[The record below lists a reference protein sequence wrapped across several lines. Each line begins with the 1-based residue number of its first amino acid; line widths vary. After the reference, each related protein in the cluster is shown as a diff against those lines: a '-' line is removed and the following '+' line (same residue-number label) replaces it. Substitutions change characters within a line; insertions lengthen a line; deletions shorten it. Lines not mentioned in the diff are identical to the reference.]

1 MKKVNMDDEC
11 SRANVYRRTTYHM
24 VKCGFQARQKGY
36 RYLREA
42 VWIAYQEP
50 EVLSSVTKR
59 LYPEVAKRFN
69 TTDKQVERA
78 IRNAIETAWAKGD
91 PETLKMFFRKFYG
104 DKAVRP
110 TNTKV
115 IENLVGLITTVEL
128 RQYQGLN
135 KLEEKAV
142 GVIYEDIEHHCSLL

>member
-1 MKKVNMDDEC
+1 
-11 SRANVYRRTTYHM
+11 M
-24 VKCGFQARQKGY
+24 VKCGFHARQKGY

-50 EVLSSVTKR
+50 EYLASVTKR

-78 IRNAIETAWAKGD
+78 IRNAIEIAWVQGD
-91 PETLKMFFRKFYG
+91 PETLQMVFGESYSDEVK
-104 DKAVRP
+104 RP

-115 IENLVGLITTVEL
+115 IETFVRLFRSTET
-128 RQYQGLN
+128 
-135 KLEEKAV
+135 
-142 GVIYEDIEHHCSLL
+142 

>member
-1 MKKVNMDDEC
+1 MDNES
-11 SRANVYRRTTYHM
+11 SRVYVYKRTTYHM
-24 VKCGFQARQKGY
+24 IKCGFQARQKGY

-50 EVLSSVTKR
+50 EILSSVTKR
-59 LYPEVAKRFN
+59 LYPEVAKRFH

-78 IRNAIETAWAKGD
+78 IRNAIETAWTSGD
-91 PETLKMFFRKFYG
+91 PKALKMCFQDLYG
-104 DKAVRP
+104 YGTIRP
-110 TNTKV
+110 TNTEV
-115 IENLVGLITTVEL
+115 IGNLVELIKAVEL

-142 GVIYEDIEHHCSLL
+142 EVIYKDIEHHCALL

>member
-1 MKKVNMDDEC
+1 MKVNMGDEC
-11 SRANVYRRTTYHM
+11 SRVNIYRRTTYHM

-50 EVLSSVTKR
+50 EVLGSVTKR

-78 IRNAIETAWAKGD
+78 IRNAIETAWTKGE
-91 PETLKMFFRKFYG
+91 PETLKTFFKDIYG
-104 DKAVRP
+104 DGTIRP
-110 TNTKV
+110 TNTEV
-115 IENLVGLITTVEL
+115 IEKMVRSFRNTMESG
-128 RQYQGLN
+128 N
-135 KLEEKAV
+135 
-142 GVIYEDIEHHCSLL
+142 

>member
-1 MKKVNMDDEC
+1 MKLDMDDER
-11 SRANVYRRTTYHM
+11 SRVSIYRRTTYHM
-24 VKCGFQARQKGY
+24 VRCGFRARQKGY

-42 VWIAYQEP
+42 VWIACQEP

-78 IRNAIETAWAKGD
+78 IRNAIETAWTKGE
-91 PETLKMFFRKFYG
+91 PESLKEVFKAIYG
-104 DKAVRP
+104 DKTARP

-115 IENLVGLITTVEL
+115 IEMLVGFSKNTL
-128 RQYQGLN
+128 
-135 KLEEKAV
+135 
-142 GVIYEDIEHHCSLL
+142 

>member
-1 MKKVNMDDEC
+1 MDDES
-11 SRANVYRRTTYHM
+11 SRVFVYRRTTYHM
-24 VKCGFQARQKGY
+24 IKCGFQARQKGY

-59 LYPEVAKRFN
+59 LYPEVAKRFR

-78 IRNAIETAWAKGD
+78 IRNAIETTWTSGD
-91 PETLKMFFRKFYG
+91 PEALKMSFQELYG
-104 DKAVRP
+104 DETIKP

-115 IENLVGLITTVEL
+115 IESLVTMIRAGEL
-128 RQYQGLN
+128 KQYQGLN
-135 KLEEKAV
+135 KLEEKTV
-142 GVIYEDIEHHCSLL
+142 EVIYKDIEHHCSLL

>member
-1 MKKVNMDDEC
+1 MIVNMDDER
-11 SRANVYRRTTYHM
+11 SRVNIYRRTTYHM
-24 VKCGFQARQKGY
+24 VKCGFRAGQKGY

-50 EVLSSVTKR
+50 EVLGSVTKR

-78 IRNAIETAWAKGD
+78 IRNAIETAWAKGE
-91 PETLKMFFRKFYG
+91 PESLKEVFKEIYG
-104 DKAVRP
+104 EGAIRP

-115 IENLVGLITTVEL
+115 IEIFVEFFKNTPWN
-128 RQYQGLN
+128 GMGG
-135 KLEEKAV
+135 K
-142 GVIYEDIEHHCSLL
+142 GS

>member
-1 MKKVNMDDEC
+1 MSVSMDDER
-11 SRANVYRRTTYHM
+11 SRANIYRRTTYHM
-24 VKCGFQARQKGY
+24 VKCGFRARQKGY

-78 IRNAIETAWAKGD
+78 IRNAIETAWIQGD
-91 PETLKMFFRKFYG
+91 PESLKMVFKETYSDG
-104 DKAVRP
+104 TIRP

-115 IENLVGLITTVEL
+115 IEIFV
-128 RQYQGLN
+128 RF
-135 KLEEKAV
+135 LEV
-142 GVIYEDIEHHCSLL
+142 HPGI

>member
-1 MKKVNMDDEC
+1 MKVNMDDER
-11 SRANVYRRTTYHM
+11 SRVNIYRRTTYHM
-24 VKCGFQARQKGY
+24 VKCGFRARQKGY

-78 IRNAIETAWAKGD
+78 IRNAIETAWNKGD
-91 PETLKMFFRKFYG
+91 PESLKTFFKEIYG
-104 DKAVRP
+104 DGTIRP

-115 IENLVGLITTVEL
+115 IEMFVGFFRNTP
-128 RQYQGLN
+128 
-135 KLEEKAV
+135 
-142 GVIYEDIEHHCSLL
+142 